1 MAVEAIIY
9 AHLFLWMNRPKTWKI
24 DRNVVEVNK
33 CIWKNDEE
41 KTVVT
46 LRFSDGKTVE
56 FKLGRHVAP
65 MTSAS
70 FATLVSELAM
80 FQYDSLFWFQNRM
93 KANTCKKYLV
103 RDEND

>member
-9 AHLFLWMNRPKTWKI
+9 AHLFLWINRPKIWKI

-33 CIWKNDEE
+33 CIWKKDEK

-46 LRFSDGKTVE
+46 LRSSDGKTVE
-56 FKLGRHVAP
+56 FKSGWHAAP

-70 FATLVSELAM
+70 FATLVLELAL
-80 FQYDSLFWFQNRM
+80 FQYDSLFWFQNRL
-93 KANTCKKYLV
+93 KANTCKKHLV

>member
-1 MAVEAIIY
+1 MYMEKR
-9 AHLFLWMNRPKTWKI
+9 WRK
-24 DRNVVEVNK
+24 
-33 CIWKNDEE
+33 

-93 KANTCKKYLV
+93 KANTRKKYLV